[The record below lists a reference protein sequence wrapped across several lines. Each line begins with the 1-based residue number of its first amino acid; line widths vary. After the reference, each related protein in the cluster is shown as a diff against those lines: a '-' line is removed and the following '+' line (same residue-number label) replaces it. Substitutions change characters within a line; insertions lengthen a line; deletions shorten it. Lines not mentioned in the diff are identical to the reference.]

1 MDDRLNGVSE
11 DELHAYV
18 DGLLPADRRAAVEAA
33 LAADPDLAA
42 TVSAWSAQN
51 DAIRSAFP
59 LEAPRE
65 DDRSI
70 ARPVIRPR
78 LPYALIAASVAGA
91 FVLGAAAG
99 FGFGRID
106 SEPTPIAAVDRIAK
120 ASRANYVVY
129 SGEVRH
135 PVEVKAD
142 EKDHLV
148 AWLGKKLGGEL
159 RAPDLTAQ
167 GFQLVGGRLV
177 TYGDAPGAML
187 MYQDDSGARLTML
200 TARNDNNGQTGFR
213 FDRTG
218 DVNTFYWIDGPFGFA
233 ISGAVAR
240 ERLETV
246 ADAIYAQIGG

>member
-18 DGLLPADRRAAVEAA
+18 DGLLPADRHAAVEAA

-42 TVSAWSAQN
+42 VAAAWRAQN

-59 LEAPRE
+59 LEAMRE
-65 DDRSI
+65 EDRSL
-70 ARPVIRPR
+70 AQKARPR
-78 LPYALIAASVAGA
+78 LPYALLAASVAGA
-91 FVLGAAAG
+91 FALGAATG
-99 FGFGRID
+99 FGFGRIE
-106 SEPTPIAAVDRIAK
+106 SEPAQIAAVDRIAK

-159 RAPDLTAQ
+159 RAPDLQAQ

-187 MYQDDSGARLTML
+187 MYQDESGARLTML
-200 TARNDNNGQTGFR
+200 TARNENNGQTGFR

>member
-1 MDDRLNGVSE
+1 MFIRQPSRAWCKHAGGVAE
-11 DELHAYV
+11 GE
-18 DGLLPADRRAAVEAA
+18 EA
-33 LAADPDLAA
+33 
-42 TVSAWSAQN
+42 
-51 DAIRSAFP
+51 R
-59 LEAPRE
+59 
-65 DDRSI
+65 
-70 ARPVIRPR
+70 
-78 LPYALIAASVAGA
+78 
-91 FVLGAAAG
+91 AAAG
-99 FGFGRID
+99 FGFGRVE
-106 SEPTPIAAVDRIAK
+106 SEPVQIASVDRIAK

-135 PVEVKAD
+135 PVEVRAD

-159 RAPDLTAQ
+159 RAPDLQAQ

-187 MYQDDSGARLTML
+187 MYQDESGARLTML
-200 TARNDNNGQTGFR
+200 TARNENNGQTGFR

>member
-18 DGLLPADRRAAVEAA
+18 DGLLPADRHAAVEAA

-42 TVSAWSAQN
+42 AVAAWRAQN

-59 LEAPRE
+59 LEALRE

-70 ARPVIRPR
+70 ARKASPR
-78 LPYALIAASVAGA
+78 LPYALLAASLAGA
-91 FVLGAAAG
+91 FALGAAAG
-99 FGFGRID
+99 FGFGRVE
-106 SEPTPIAAVDRIAK
+106 SEPPQIAAVDRIAK

-135 PVEVKAD
+135 PVEVRAD

-159 RAPDLTAQ
+159 RAPDLQAQ

-187 MYQDDSGARLTML
+187 MYQDESGARLTML
-200 TARNDNNGQTGFR
+200 TARNENNGQTGFR

>member
-1 MDDRLNGVSE
+1 MDLPRDGVSE
-11 DELHAYV
+11 DELHAFV
-18 DGLLPADRRAAVEAA
+18 DGLLPAERRAAVEAA
-33 LAADPDLAA
+33 LAADPELAA
-42 TVSAWSAQN
+42 TIATWRAQN

-59 LEAPRE
+59 LEAMQ
-65 DDRSI
+65 DADR
-70 ARPVIRPR
+70 ALVRPLPSRR

-91 FVLGAAAG
+91 FALGVAAG
-99 FGFGRID
+99 FGVGRIEG
-106 SEPTPIAAVDRIAK
+106 EPARVATVDPIAQ

-135 PVEVKAD
+135 PVEVRAD

-159 RAPDLTAQ
+159 RAPDLQPQ

-187 MYQDDSGARLTML
+187 MYQDESGARLTML
-200 TARNDNNGQTGFR
+200 TARNDRNGQTGFR

-218 DVNTFYWIDGPFGFA
+218 DVDTFYWIDGPFGFA
-233 ISGAVAR
+233 ISGAIGR
-240 ERLETV
+240 ERLEKV
-246 ADAIYAQIGG
+246 ADAVYAQIGG